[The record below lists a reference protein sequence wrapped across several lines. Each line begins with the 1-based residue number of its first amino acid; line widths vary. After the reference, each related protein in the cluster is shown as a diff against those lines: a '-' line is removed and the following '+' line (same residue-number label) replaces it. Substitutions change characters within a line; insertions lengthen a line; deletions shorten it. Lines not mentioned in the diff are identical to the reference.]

1 MLKTTTLE
9 NYNLSNTQIEFLRD
23 SIKERKNI
31 LIAGDIRSGRTS
43 FLNACLNE
51 LNNEDL
57 RVVTIDDKD
66 ELYCPALNTTKGLI
80 NYEYSTEFL
89 IQAYSKMRPDYMILG
104 EMKTGK
110 EIIEI
115 LKVWNSGHAGMT
127 TIQAVDNGEKLYC
140 FLKLSECM
148 NKISDYERN
157 IFPLLIGNTIN
168 IVVEIQDKKVQG
180 IKEILGYN
188 EQYKEYAYKT
198 IN

>member
-9 NYNLSNTQIEFLRD
+9 NYNLSNTQIEFLKEN
-23 SIKERKNI
+23 IKERKNI

-51 LNNEDL
+51 LNDEAL

-104 EMKTGK
+104 EIKTGK

-127 TIQAVDNGEKLYC
+127 TIQAVDNGEKLYS
-140 FLKLSECM
+140 FSKLCECM
-148 NKISDYERN
+148 KKRSDYERN

-168 IVVEIQDKKVQG
+168 IVVEMQDRKIQG
-180 IKEILGYN
+180 IKQILGYN
-188 EQYKEYAYKT
+188 EQYKEYAYIT

>member
-1 MLKTTTLE
+1 
-9 NYNLSNTQIEFLRD
+9 
-23 SIKERKNI
+23 
-31 LIAGDIRSGRTS
+31 
-43 FLNACLNE
+43 
-51 LNNEDL
+51 
-57 RVVTIDDKD
+57 
-66 ELYCPALNTTKGLI
+66 
-80 NYEYSTEFL
+80 
-89 IQAYSKMRPDYMILG
+89 MILG

-110 EIIEI
+110 EIIEV

-140 FLKLSECM
+140 FSKLSECM